1 MSAMN
6 SDGHAAVSLMIAT
19 PTYNQQVTASY
30 ATCLVQL
37 TMQAHLNG
45 VRVQNIHTTS
55 SALLAQSRNQL
66 THAFLQSPCTH
77 LLFIDSDMV
86 FRADDVLRLL
96 DEDKEVIAAICPR
109 KQIDWQ
115 AAATHARRYPQAS
128 ADEVQLAG
136 AIYAGYEPL
145 QSGPF
150 DANAPL
156 EVVSIGTGIMLIR
169 REAFERIRRLPSHR
183 TIEAGTD
190 RGIEVFFDTDFVDG
204 QFISED
210 ISFCK
215 RLRAAGGRI
224 FGAPWF
230 RIGHI
235 GNHEFTSDLVAL
247 AKFRT

>member
-1 MSAMN
+1 MPAMN
-6 SDGHAAVSLMIAT
+6 PADRAAVSLMIAT
-19 PTYNQQVTASY
+19 PTYNQQVMASY

-37 TMQAHLNG
+37 VMQAHLNG
-45 VRVQNIHTTS
+45 VLVQNIHTTS

-66 THAFLQSPCTH
+66 THAFLQSSCTH

-109 KQIDWQ
+109 KLIDWQ
-115 AAATHARRYPQAS
+115 AAAEHARRHPQAS
-128 ADEVQLAG
+128 AEEVQLAS

-145 QSGPF
+145 QAGPF
-150 DANAPL
+150 DTNAPL

-169 REAFERIRRLPSHR
+169 REAFERIRCLPAHR
-183 TIEAGTD
+183 TIQSGVD

-204 QFISED
+204 QFVSED

-235 GNHEFTSDLVAL
+235 GSHEFTSDLAAL
-247 AKFRT
+247 ARSTA